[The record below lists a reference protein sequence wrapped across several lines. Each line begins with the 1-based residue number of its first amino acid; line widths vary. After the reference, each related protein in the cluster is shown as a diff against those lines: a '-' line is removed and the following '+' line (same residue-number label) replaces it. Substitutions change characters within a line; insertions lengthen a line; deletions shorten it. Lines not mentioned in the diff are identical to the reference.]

1 MSWNSIA
8 LLGTGEASI
17 GIYLHMAHS
26 FMERWPDGKLRE
38 EQCCKKSIEK
48 DGIWSPY
55 AKNDHESNP
64 QRCRKAKTNTF
75 NLYLERQ
82 KKGKAYG
89 DGALALPLWMI
100 SKQIRETVGDR
111 SMTRETSQLFQIMT
125 SSSTTYRSAAES
137 EYKFNLS
144 NVDEKS
150 FYYLLSKLKN
160 FEITSLHFV
169 YHWTESCSSESFTF
183 PWKGD
188 YCFNSSSGCCLFTG
202 IYLPFSY
209 SSASIQNLLFFSYL
223 FLLFI
228 LEELKVMMTM
238 QCEIN
243 PTIISHASNQV
254 FLVSLKSAIIHVF
267 KTGLYFFVSIGEL
280 PCFHFFTCQAG
291 YTVQGTPLIHWY
303 QETPWREENVF
314 EDFYPSPF
322 ALISLY

>member
-1 MSWNSIA
+1 
-8 LLGTGEASI
+8 
-17 GIYLHMAHS
+17 
-26 FMERWPDGKLRE
+26 
-38 EQCCKKSIEK
+38 
-48 DGIWSPY
+48 
-55 AKNDHESNP
+55 
-64 QRCRKAKTNTF
+64 
-75 NLYLERQ
+75 
-82 KKGKAYG
+82 
-89 DGALALPLWMI
+89 
-100 SKQIRETVGDR
+100 
-111 SMTRETSQLFQIMT
+111 MT

-223 FLLFI
+223 LLLFI

-238 QCEIN
+238 QCEISL
-243 PTIISHASNQV
+243 TIISHASNQV

-267 KTGLYFFVSIGEL
+267 KTGLYFLWALGNYHVSISSHARLAILYRG
-280 PCFHFFTCQAG
+280 H
-291 YTVQGTPLIHWY
+291 HWY
-303 QETPWREENVF
+303 TGIKRLLEGKKMFLEIF
-314 EDFYPSPF
+314 IPSPF